1 MAITMAALIP
11 WLTCDHLSRGLS
23 QVDLNIPLFTA
34 NPLDLSVTLELDSE
48 IAITKDFF
56 YEKLVLEVDALPLA
70 VSVDT
75 EFKVRLRCQLT
86 SPAS

>member
-1 MAITMAALIP
+1 MG
-11 WLTCDHLSRGLS
+11 HLSRGHS

-75 EFKVRLRCQLT
+75 EFKVRLHR
-86 SPAS
+86 

>member
-1 MAITMAALIP
+1 MADVWA
-11 WLTCDHLSRGLS
+11 S

-75 EFKVRLRCQLT
+75 EFKVRLRYQLT

>member
-1 MAITMAALIP
+1 
-11 WLTCDHLSRGLS
+11 
-23 QVDLNIPLFTA
+23 VDLNIPLFTA

-48 IAITKDFF
+48 IAITEDFF

-75 EFKVRLRCQLT
+75 EFKVRLRHRPT